1 MVESKELIKSVEKH
15 IIAVQTLHKKYLY
28 SLITFLEKENK
39 TGSSKSVFLAGR
51 KTLERLDRL
60 EVSCITRITMSDTQ
74 QLIFGMH
81 GYDAQ
86 MEEKTVHLYIID
98 ELHAEPRVYD
108 NVSDLWNIYP
118 SGDTKELIRELYG
131 FGPTP

>member
-1 MVESKELIKSVEKH
+1 MVESKELIKRVEKH
-15 IIAVQTLHKKYLY
+15 IIAIQTLHKKDLY
-28 SLITFLEKENK
+28 SRITFLEKENK

-51 KTLERLDRL
+51 KTLERLNRL
-60 EVSCITRITMSDTQ
+60 EVSCITHITMSDTQ

-86 MEEKTVHLYIID
+86 MEAKTVQLYIID

-108 NVSDLWNIYP
+108 TVSDLWVIHP
-118 SGDTKELIRELYG
+118 RGDTKELIRELYG